1 MNSSNKQQ
9 TLLYSKYSDI
19 ARLRDSASL
28 TTRGK
33 FLILSCDIY
42 LFSLFCSGSQ
52 QQDDDLALALR
63 LSQSMTAASESA
75 ATATAATAA
84 AGPGLNRQGTT
95 DEDEEL
101 QMAIQAS
108 LAGAARGMEESGGP
122 EDELQRAL
130 AMSMECECLCR
141 MWSFRLKSGPW
152 VVWSLHSDC
161 TLFTGIAWGG
171 GVHATRHQCLLLNS
185 VGYMNHGETIVF
197 FAPFAKF
204 QLWLQAKQWSQ
215 QQVRRLPQHLSRN
228 IRRKCLSREPPRQQH
243 LLQVLLHL
251 QQQCRPRERTGRRT
265 PYPGRPRPPPGRTQD
280 TRGASRFIVDLSTY
294 DHPHPIDNFILQ
306 DIENLFQFDH

>member
-108 LAGAARGMEESGGP
+108 LVAAAATGGGGAVQQGREQGADP
-122 EDELQRAL
+122 EDELQKAL
-130 AMSMECECLCR
+130 AMSMECE
-141 MWSFRLKSGPW
+141 
-152 VVWSLHSDC
+152 
-161 TLFTGIAWGG
+161 
-171 GVHATRHQCLLLNS
+171 
-185 VGYMNHGETIVF
+185 
-197 FAPFAKF
+197 
-204 QLWLQAKQWSQ
+204 
-215 QQVRRLPQHLSRN
+215 
-228 IRRKCLSREPPRQQH
+228 
-243 LLQVLLHL
+243 
-251 QQQCRPRERTGRRT
+251 
-265 PYPGRPRPPPGRTQD
+265 
-280 TRGASRFIVDLSTY
+280 
-294 DHPHPIDNFILQ
+294 
-306 DIENLFQFDH
+306 